1 MVMEWRFFSL
11 SASRVPSKKPCRKSP
26 LVTPGSTSREVSAPR
41 SLRTSMKVTKKLF
54 TPSRSCCT

>member
-11 SASRVPSKKPCRKSP
+11 SASRVPSQKPCRKSP
-26 LVTPGSTSREVSAPR
+26 LVTPGSTSREPAAR
-41 SLRTSMKVTKKLF
+41 SLSTSMKVTKKLF